1 MSTRARL
8 TSIFS
13 VLFGTIVVC
22 LAIASYLLYRQDAYS
37 KLDSSL
43 RAAVD
48 ATALSAEHEIAEH
61 KFKAAAEGDFRDILF
76 HAQKAILPDT
86 QILIRE
92 GERDVAFRPTANP
105 TIHLDSIP
113 SSELISGRTV
123 ANARIQAR
131 QLEVPKFHAVYDIYA
146 ARSVI
151 ATRQELAA
159 LRRDLLLLVS
169 FGLIAASLG
178 SYVLAR
184 KALAPLTSL
193 ATTIESVTSSDLA
206 ARVPVPESSDDISR
220 LAARFNS
227 LLDRLQHAFTMQR
240 RFMADA
246 SHELRTPLT
255 VALAAVQVTQHDPR
269 RTRED
274 SDAALRLV
282 EDQLMRLKKLVD
294 NLFLLAQADSSGL
307 KPAATEFYLDD
318 VVSEAARAAR
328 SLAQARDQSLN
339 VDPLP
344 EARCTGDPDLVK
356 QCLLILLDN
365 AVKFTPDKGQIRIGI
380 QRDGPL
386 WSCQVADSGIGIP
399 PEAQGRIFERFFRAD
414 NTEPVAVGAG
424 LGLAIAKSIAESH
437 GGCLTLVESRPGST
451 IFKLSIPALDEH
463 AAAADDHANSLA
475 VKM

>member
-1 MSTRARL
+1 MSTKARL

-43 RAAVD
+43 RVAVD

-92 GERDVAFRPTANP
+92 GERQVAFRPTVNP
-105 TIHLDSIP
+105 TIHLESIP
-113 SSELISGRTV
+113 SSKLISGHTV
-123 ANARIQAR
+123 ESARIQAR
-131 QLEVPKFHAVYDIYA
+131 QLDVPKFHAIYDIYA
-146 ARSVI
+146 ARSVVS
-151 ATRQELAA
+151 TRQELAA

-169 FGLIAASLG
+169 LGLIAASLAG
-178 SYVLAR
+178 YVLAR
-184 KALAPLTSL
+184 KALAPLASL
-193 ATTIESVTSSDLA
+193 AATIEAVTSSDLA
-206 ARVPVPESSDDISR
+206 ARVPVPKASDDISR

-240 RFMADA
+240 QFMADA
-246 SHELRTPLT
+246 SHEFRTPLT
-255 VALAAVQVTQHDPR
+255 VALSAVQVTQHDPR
-269 RTRED
+269 RTLED
-274 SDAALRLV
+274 SDDALRLV
-282 EDQLMRLKKLVD
+282 EDQLIRLKKLVD

-307 KPAATEFYLDD
+307 KPAAAEFYLDD
-318 VVSEAARAAR
+318 VVADAARAAR
-328 SLAQARDQSLN
+328 SLAQARNQSLN

-344 EARCTGDPDLVK
+344 EARCTGDPDLLK

-365 AVKFTPDKGQIRIGI
+365 AVKFTPAQGQIRLSVYRHG
-380 QRDGPL
+380 QF
-386 WSCQVADSGIGIP
+386 WSCRVADSGIGIP
-399 PEAQGRIFERFFRAD
+399 VAAQAHIFDRFFRAD
-414 NTEPVAVGAG
+414 NSEPAAVGAG

-437 GGCLTLVESRPGST
+437 SGRLTLVESKPGST
-451 IFKLSIPALDEH
+451 IFEISIPALDEH
-463 AAAADDHANSLA
+463 AALADDHANSLA